1 MMKYLTLCFIISTI
15 HFTFAS
21 KLKQT
26 TNIMT
31 LLNRYTAS
39 VLNNHNNQ
47 NQQQNQNQAPRC
59 CLWESTSQMNP

>member
-31 LLNRYTAS
+31 ILDRYTAS

-47 NQQQNQNQAPRC
+47 NQQQNQNQAPHVGCGNLPAR
-59 CLWESTSQMNP
+59 

>member
-1 MMKYLTLCFIISTI
+1 MKYLTLCFIISTI

-31 LLNRYTAS
+31 ILDRYTAS

-47 NQQQNQNQAPRC
+47 NQQQNQNQAPHVGCGNLPAR
-59 CLWESTSQMNP
+59 

>member
-1 MMKYLTLCFIISTI
+1 MIKYLTLCFIISTI

>member
-1 MMKYLTLCFIISTI
+1 MKYLTLCFIISTI

-47 NQQQNQNQAPRC
+47 NQQQNQNQAPHVGCGNLPAR
-59 CLWESTSQMNP
+59 